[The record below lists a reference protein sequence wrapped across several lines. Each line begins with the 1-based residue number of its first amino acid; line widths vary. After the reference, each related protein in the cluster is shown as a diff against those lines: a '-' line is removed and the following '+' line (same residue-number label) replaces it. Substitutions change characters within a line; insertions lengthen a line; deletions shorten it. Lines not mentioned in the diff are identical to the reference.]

1 MSSLH
6 IKVFTIFPDLFPGPL
21 AESLTGRALKEDLWQ
36 LDAVNLR
43 DFASDKHKS
52 VDDTPFGGGAGMVMR
67 PDVLDRAFEACYQ
80 NERPGAF
87 LYMSPKGAPLTQ
99 ARVKELAKQPSI
111 GLLCGRF
118 EGVDQRVLDAW
129 AIEEVSIGDF
139 VMTGGEI
146 PAMCLVDSVVRLL
159 PGVVGSPESLEEES
173 FSHGLLEYP
182 QYTRP
187 RLWKGV
193 SVPEVLLEGH
203 HEKIKTWRREMA
215 EKITRERRPDLWH
228 KYSHAKTEE

>member
-1 MSSLH
+1 MSSLT

-21 AESLTGRALKEDLWQ
+21 TESLTGRALKENLWQ
-36 LDAVNLR
+36 LEAVNLR

-67 PDVLDRAFEACYQ
+67 PDVLDRAFEAHYK
-80 NERPGAF
+80 RPGAF

-99 ARVKELAKQPSI
+99 AHVKELAKQPSI
-111 GLLCGRF
+111 GILCGRF

-129 AIEEVSIGDF
+129 ALEEVNIGDF
-139 VMTGGEI
+139 IMTGGEI
-146 PAMCLVDSVVRLL
+146 PAMCLIDSVVRLL
-159 PGVVGSPESLEEES
+159 PGVIGSPESLEEES

-187 RLWKGV
+187 RLWKGI

-203 HEKIKTWRREMA
+203 HEKIKTWRQDMA

-228 KYSHAKTEE
+228 KYFHAKTEE